1 MIPEALAELLDRQ
14 VLGAPL
20 LRWGQGALLAL
31 VVFSALVLI
40 RRLLVSRLER
50 IAART
55 PTPVDDI
62 VVDLVRRTRPAFLAV
77 LALWAAAGLVQP
89 AGGVA
94 RILRFGGVI
103 VVTLQAALWVSAA
116 VTQAIEIRRRAAE
129 PAAATTLGAL
139 GVLIRLVLYAILL
152 VLALSNLGVNVTAL
166 VAGLGIGGVALA
178 LALQNILGDLF
189 ASLAIVLDKPF
200 VVGDFVVVGDL
211 SGTVE
216 HVGLKTTR
224 VRSLSGEQ
232 IVFGNKDLLESRIRN
247 FKRMNERRVLFRV
260 GVVYDTPPE
269 VLSRIPGLLR
279 RLVEAEPGLRFER
292 AHFKELADSALTF
305 EVVYFVLNPDYGTYM
320 DIHQRILFGL
330 VERFAAEGIE
340 FAYPTR
346 TVYLREPNPAPG
358 APAAT
363 ASPPAPPPPSP

>member
-1 MIPEALAELLDRQ
+1 MIPQTLSELLSRE
-14 VLGAPL
+14 VLGASL
-20 LRWGQGALLAL
+20 LQWGEAVLLAL
-31 VVFSALVLI
+31 VTFTALILI
-40 RRLLVSRLER
+40 RRLLVSRLGR

-62 VVDLVRRTRPAFLAV
+62 AVDLVRRTRPVFFAV
-77 LALWAAAGLVQP
+77 ISLWLAAGFVQP
-89 AGGVA
+89 SGGAARALRVLVVLVA
-94 RILRFGGVI
+94 
-103 VVTLQAALWVSAA
+103 TLQAAIWVSAA
-116 VTQAIEIRRRAAE
+116 VTQAIELRRRAVE

-139 GVLIRLVLYAILL
+139 GFLIRLVLYAVLL
-152 VLALSNLGVNVTAL
+152 VVALSNLGINVTAL

-189 ASLAIVLDKPF
+189 SSLAIVLDKPF

-247 FKRMNERRVLFRV
+247 FKRMAERRVLFRV
-260 GVVYDTPPE
+260 GVVYETPPG
-269 VLSRIPGLLR
+269 VLNRIPGMLR
-279 RLVEAEPGLRFER
+279 TLVEAEPGIRFDR
-292 AHFKELADSALTF
+292 AHFKEFADSALTF
-305 EVVYFVLNPDYGTYM
+305 EVVYFVLSPDYGSYM
-320 DIHQRILFGL
+320 DIHQRILFGI
-330 VERFAAEGIE
+330 VERFAAEGIG

-346 TVYLREPNPAPG
+346 TVYLKQP
-358 APAAT
+358 
-363 ASPPAPPPPSP
+363 

>member
-1 MIPEALAELLDRQ
+1 MIPKALAEWLDRQ
-14 VLGAPL
+14 VLGASL
-20 LRWGQGALLAL
+20 LQWGEAVLVGLA
-31 VVFSALVLI
+31 VFGALVLI
-40 RRLLVSRLER
+40 RRLLIARLGR

-55 PTPVDDI
+55 STPVDDI
-62 VVDLVRRTRPAFLAV
+62 VVDLARRTRPAFFAV
-77 LALWAAAGLVQP
+77 IALWSAAGIVQP
-89 AGGVA
+89 SGGVA
-94 RILRFGGVI
+94 RLLRVLGVI

-116 VTQAIEIRRRAAE
+116 VTQTIEIRRRAAE
-129 PAAATTLGAL
+129 PATATTLGAL
-139 GVLIRLVLYAILL
+139 GFLIRLVLYAVLV

-189 ASLAIVLDKPF
+189 SSLAIVLDKPF
-200 VVGDFVVVGDL
+200 VVGDFVVVGEL

-247 FKRMNERRVLFRV
+247 FKRMSERRVLFRV

-269 VLSRIPGLLR
+269 VLRRIPGLLR
-279 RLVEAEPGLRFER
+279 GLVEAEPGIRFER

-320 DIHQRILFGL
+320 EIHQRILFGL
-330 VERFAAEGIE
+330 VERFAAEGIA

-346 TVYLREPNPAPG
+346 TVYLKQP
-358 APAAT
+358 
-363 ASPPAPPPPSP
+363 